1 MGAYSAIS
9 FFVIPAAAKR
19 RAGIHRP
26 VRAEEWVPES
36 GCAASGMTYDTMA
49 IKTPQGTP

>member
-1 MGAYSAIS
+1 METHSAVH

-26 VRAEEWVPES
+26 ARAEQWVPES
-36 GCAASGMTYDTMA
+36 GCAASGMTSETVA
-49 IKTPQGTP
+49 IKTARGTP